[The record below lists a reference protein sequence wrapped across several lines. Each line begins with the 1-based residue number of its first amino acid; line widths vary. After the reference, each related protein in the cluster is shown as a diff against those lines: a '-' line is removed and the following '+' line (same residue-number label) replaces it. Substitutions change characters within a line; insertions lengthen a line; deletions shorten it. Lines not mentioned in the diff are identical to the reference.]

1 MTPESPDEI
10 RCRSDPQIPA
20 DETVMSSPSPEGSS
34 WSVTKTKPD
43 EDITARIG
51 KLYYSV
57 INRWLLLNLLKKLWL
72 SLVRLLKLR

>member
-20 DETVMSSPSPEGSS
+20 DETVMSSPSPDGSS
-34 WSVTKTKPD
+34 WSVTKTEPD

-57 INRWLLLNLLKKLWL
+57 ISRWLLLKFMKKLWL
-72 SLVRLLKLR
+72 SLARLLKLR